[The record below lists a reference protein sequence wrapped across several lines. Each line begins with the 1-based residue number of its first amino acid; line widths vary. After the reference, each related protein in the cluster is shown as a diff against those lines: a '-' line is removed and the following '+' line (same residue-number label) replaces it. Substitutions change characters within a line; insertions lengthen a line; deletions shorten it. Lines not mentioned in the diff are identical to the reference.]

1 MLSRMELA
9 ELVAASEPEE
19 PEMEEVELAVLA
31 LNSSMAEVAVGQ
43 LGFSLLESAEV
54 MIFLLLQLAGAVE

>member
-1 MLSRMELA
+1 M
-9 ELVAASEPEE
+9 AASEPEE

-31 LNSSMAEVAVGQ
+31 LKPSMAEVAVGQ
-43 LGFSLLESAEV
+43 LGFSLLEPAEV